1 MRERPAEYKKLITIP
16 GIKRGELKESLKVD
30 PNKVSR
36 LSWSEQLLA
45 KSTNSHGTDIIRYLL
60 LLPNFVVTILSS
72 F

>member
-1 MRERPAEYKKLITIP
+1 MITIP

-45 KSTNSHGTDIIRYLL
+45 KAITSYGTDIIRYNVSSLTLFIGLSFNFLL
-60 LLPNFVVTILSS
+60 LCLLNC
-72 F
+72 